1 MASGLQ
7 EMVQDWTKKTCRSHA
22 NEVNRNPNTDFK
34 AGPGSEN
41 PGIFVLLCG
50 GRGRN
55 FLASKTGYVNTL

>member
-1 MASGLQ
+1 M
-7 EMVQDWTKKTCRSHA
+7 K
-22 NEVNRNPNTDFK
+22 VNRNLHIDFK

-55 FLASKTGYVNTL
+55 FLASKGGYINTL